1 MNRPDVV
8 TVRTKT
14 GWAIYEKKDE
24 PGRYG
29 RLLALPANLREVRKF
44 MAIYCQTLENEEEEC

>member
-14 GWAIYEKKDE
+14 GWAIYERGPHNK
-24 PGRYG
+24 PG
-29 RLLALPANLREVRKF
+29 RLLSRAATMREVQAF
-44 MAIYCQTLENEEEEC
+44 LTIYKQTLEEEDY